1 MSDLFALPGPLAD
14 DIPLSQLH
22 VWQWAAAQPRADVTV
37 ARYLASL
44 GFVTGTHRL
53 TSEQYDTLKC
63 ALQHFHSVHPHLA
76 PRRLAD
82 AFPGPGGFFVDGLP
96 GGPFAVAPDVV
107 AALQAAGWIYDVTP
121 ASTYFQIQRGEDGR
135 PVKVW
140 ASYQQIIG
148 SRPVCEVLP

>member
-63 ALQHFHSVHPHLA
+63 ALQLFHSVHPHLA

-82 AFPGPGGFFVDGLP
+82 AFPGPGDFYVSGLQDRR
-96 GGPFAVAPDVV
+96 ALAPDVA
-107 AALQAAGWIYDVTP
+107 AALQAAGWVYDVTP
-121 ASTYFQIQRGEDGR
+121 ASTYFQIQHGEDGR
-135 PVKVW
+135 PFKVW
-140 ASYQQIIG
+140 ARYQQIIG
-148 SRPVCEVLP
+148 SRPLFQVLP